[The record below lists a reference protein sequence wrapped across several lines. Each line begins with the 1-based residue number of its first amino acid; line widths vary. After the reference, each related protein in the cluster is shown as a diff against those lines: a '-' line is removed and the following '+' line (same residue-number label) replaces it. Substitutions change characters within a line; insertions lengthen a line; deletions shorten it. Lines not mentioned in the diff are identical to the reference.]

1 MTVTKLITRNDYTVT
16 GATQAAFDYKFLVLE
31 KSDIVV
37 YVNGVVAPTANYSVS
52 PLGDPVGGTV
62 TFTVGI
68 PVSANT
74 VSLVLEMPLDRTTNY
89 QNSGDFLAS
98 TVNADFDKIYVGA
111 IQNENFI
118 DRGIRLQ
125 NVEPT
130 PNNGAP
136 LTMDL
141 PLKAARLGRLLGFDT
156 VHGVPIMGPL
166 ITDVTGGLTL
176 KSTLVNGN
184 ITGGTNIDITSG
196 DGISMLANSI
206 TINKFLDENDM
217 ASNSATALATQQSI
231 KAYVDS
237 AVGLFDSLEEV
248 LANGN
253 TTNGSNIVVSNGD
266 SISIGGQLS
275 SDTVTTI
282 DATVTNSDLATALA
296 IKSYVD
302 NSVPPAESLANTL
315 VAGNIT
321 GGSNIEMTTGDSIKM
336 GASISLFST
345 DGTLSSNSDVIIPT
359 QKAIKTYVDNAVPAA
374 ESLAN
379 TLLAGNVTGGTEIS
393 VSSGDAITFAGTG
406 KLKHG
411 TDSRIDIDS
420 GGVDLLG
427 AVFLKSQIGQ
437 PASSLNFSQGAT
449 ISEFSIDGTLS
460 GDSNT
465 AVPTEKAVKTYVDA
479 TAGGVGTV
487 TSVGITHAGDAFAV
501 GSAVTTSG
509 TLDITM
515 SGSSTQY
522 INGEGNLITFP
533 AASTGTVSSIGASID
548 GDAIAITG
556 SPVTTSGTLAF
567 EFEGTNAQY
576 IDGAGNLTTF
586 PADAGGTVTSVAATG
601 GGGIT
606 VTGSPIT
613 TSGTLDISIDSTVVT
628 KTGTQ
633 TISGKTMSGVILNGN
648 VNGTGVLTSTQ
659 FPTNSTNNNLASALA
674 VKTYVDAQVGT
685 SDTLKEVLVNG
696 NETDGT
702 NLIIS
707 SGDKFE
713 LGGQEVDD
721 IKTDFTFPS
730 NSQLATASAIKT
742 YVDSQIPASESLKNT
757 LVAGNQTDGTNLV
770 VSTGDTLDVE
780 QFFKLNAYTVQDI
793 VNTIDATTSAQDLV
807 TGAAVKAYVTSQI
820 PATESLSATLAV
832 GNTTGGNDIILSSA
846 DDLKVVNSSSVEKIV
861 IDRKSGEPALGNITL
876 KHGTT
881 GAVFE
886 TDGNFYSSDGTKRL
900 YFQQTGGGL
909 GDTIFVND
917 ANGNFKF
924 ENTSGSQL
932 IAFDNVGAISIMNNN
947 VQAVPANSA
956 LSVDN
961 KIIIDDDRNIKNVPI
976 IYNANSGSQAI
987 DLNNSDS
994 LILDTP
1000 DGHSALLLSGGTF
1013 DTNYYSNETHRF
1025 RAVDAL
1031 DIFGDWNTTKLQ
1043 VLTDF
1048 QLGTSIQ
1055 VSSILD
1061 EDNMT
1066 SNSPTALATQ
1076 QSIKAYVDANAGG
1089 GGSVTSVSSTFGGN
1103 SISVSGSP
1111 ITSSGT
1117 LAYGFA
1123 GTASQYINGAGNLV
1137 TASFGDYLPLSGGTL
1152 TGGLSGT
1159 TASFSSTLSSGNITA
1174 GLIGAGGAP
1183 VTGYALYAR
1192 GSIAQ
1197 DSGSMLAF
1205 GNVVA
1210 GMGFVKAASGGSG
1223 GYYVASQQVIDGS
1236 RNLTNIGTIN
1246 SGQITTTGINVSG
1259 LVEFDSLS
1267 GTGAVAIT
1275 DILDEDAMTSN
1286 SATALATQQSI
1297 KVYVDNAVA
1306 GVPVGDITDVTVSS
1320 PITGGGS
1327 SGSVGIGITKA
1338 TTSADGY
1345 ISSADWNTFNNKT
1358 SNVGTVTGVTV
1369 NGNAYTATG
1378 TGAVTIAPQ
1387 GIASQYINGAG
1398 NLVTFPTDQQGVT
1411 SVASTV
1417 AGTALDVSGTPITG
1431 TGTLAYTWAGAP
1443 SQYINGE
1450 GNLVTFPSARGVTSV
1465 SSTIGGNAITV
1476 TGSPIT
1482 GSGTLG
1488 YSFAGTSSQYIDG
1501 AGNLTTF
1508 PSSFND
1514 SLDHVLSNGNTT
1526 NGNDI
1531 VVSSGDKL
1539 TFSNGLTIDSQASNT
1554 IISETAS
1561 GSLLIRGT
1569 NINLQSDDNDNYIQ
1583 CVENG
1588 AVTLYHQISGNS
1600 QASLNTTTLGINVN
1614 GRMES
1619 DSLYLGSGAI
1629 VTTISTSDSLGTS
1642 DTTLSTTG
1650 AIKSY
1655 VDTAVASVPVGD
1667 ITGVSATSPLTG
1679 GGTSGNV
1686 TLAIQVASGSQSG
1699 YLSSTN
1705 WTTFNNKSNFSGAY
1719 NDLTGKPTIPTNNNQ
1734 LANGEN
1740 YTTNTGTVTGVTFN
1754 GNAFSASGSTTV
1766 TIAPQGNSGQYVNG
1780 AGNLTTF
1787 PTDQQGVTSV
1797 GVSIGG
1803 NAYAESNSPITSS
1816 GTISLTPQ
1824 GSSSQYVTGQGNLAT
1839 FPSIPSV
1846 GNGTLT
1852 VTTSGSASGGG
1863 TFTANQS
1870 GNSTINIVGASIP
1883 SVGNGTFTVSTSG
1896 SATGGGSM
1904 TANQSGNSSVTI
1916 NVPTIP
1922 SVNNATITLAAGTG
1936 MTGGGAFTLNQSSN
1950 ETITFNST
1958 GGGIGGSGTNDFVPL
1973 FNGTTSVD
1981 DSIMQQTTS
1990 GSSKKIVVNGRMDL
2004 TGNGGDANG
2013 GTLKLTSSS
2022 ARLGIATSAIS
2033 GGEPEASLDVGK
2045 NARVRGSLNVG
2056 ATSEQYLFVSSAQDT
2071 PIGYVRMGYYGG
2083 GTDYDLSGDAAQAT
2097 QYTTAFSNG
2106 GKICED
2112 ERIMTFKFSRSV
2124 FANIDSTG
2132 KELIA
2137 ADSNFTY
2144 IVKEAYLF
2152 SSPDGG
2158 GSAPTLGS
2166 GDFFNIEY
2174 QTITSG
2180 GTKNT
2185 KAFKVG
2191 DSTFNQSNGARRIIG
2206 FEPIQYVAIG
2216 AASAVPR
2223 SSVRITSTGLA
2234 SSGTGT
2240 CNIFLRMR
2248 VKNIDFADDISNNP
2262 QLITIT

>member
-141 PLKAARLGRLLGFDT
+141 PLKAARLGRLLGFDA

-166 ITDVTGGLTL
+166 ISDATDGLTL
-176 KSTLVNGN
+176 KNTLVNGN

-315 VAGNIT
+315 VAGNTT

-437 PASSLNFSQGAT
+437 PASSLKFSQGAT
-449 ISEFSIDGTLS
+449 INEFSVDGTLS

-533 AASTGTVSSIGASID
+533 AASSGTVSSIGASID

-586 PADAGGTVTSVAATG
+586 PAASGGTVTSVAATG
-601 GGGIT
+601 SGGIN

-613 TSGTLDISIDSTVVT
+613 TNGTLTFSLDNTVI
-628 KTGTQ
+628 KTTGSQ
-633 TISGKTMSGVILNGN
+633 TLTDKTMNGVVLNSNALNPISGNGVI
-648 VNGTGVLTSTQ
+648 TST
-659 FPTNSTNNNLASALA
+659 TLAGSTDINLASALA
-674 VKTYVDAQVGT
+674 IKTYVDAQVGT

-742 YVDSQIPASESLKNT
+742 YVDAQVPASQSLKTT
-757 LVAGNQTDGTNLV
+757 LAVGDDTDGNNLII
-770 VSTGDTLDVE
+770 TAGDVLDVKGGFTLGGYQTAE
-780 QFFKLNAYTVQDI
+780 TVN
-793 VNTIDATTSAQDLV
+793 VIDSTSGPTDLV
-807 TGAAVKAYVTSQI
+807 TAQAVKAYVTSQI
-820 PATESLSATLAV
+820 PATESLSATLAI
-832 GNTTGGNDIILSSA
+832 GNTTGGNDIILSGT

-876 KHGTT
+876 RKDTT

-900 YFQQTGGGL
+900 YFQQAGGGL

-1000 DGHSALLLSGGTF
+1000 DGHSALLLSGGAL
-1013 DTNYYSNETHRF
+1013 DKNYYSNETHQF
-1025 RAVDAL
+1025 QAVDSL
-1031 DIFGDWNTTKLQ
+1031 DIFGTWNTTKLQ
-1043 VLTDF
+1043 VLNDF

-1705 WTTFNNKSNFSGAY
+1705 WTTFNNKSSFSGAY

-1816 GTISLTPQ
+1816 GTISLNPQ

-1922 SVNNATITLAAGTG
+1922 SVYNPAITFNAQDN
-1936 MTGGGAFTLNQSSN
+1936 MTGGGTITLNQS
-1950 ETITFNST
+1950 NST
-1958 GGGIGGSGTNDFVPL
+1958 AVNFKSFVEDNITNPSWTGSLNQNGTGSGIPQETRIDAGDGETVVLGINSAGRLVGAEYETSITMSAAQFTALGVNNKTTIIPKRSGYMAVIIESMYIMKCTGNLQAAPPNLIKIIQEDVIGNYATVSQCTASQMYDASD
-1973 FNGTTSVD
+1973 NGTTLIIRDVPLT
-1981 DSIMQQTTS
+1981 QRNYTT
-1990 GSSKKIVVNGRMDL
+1990 NRDTTFEF
-2004 TGNGGDANG
+2004 TGQDFQSN
-2013 GTLKLTSSS
+2013 
-2022 ARLGIATSAIS
+2022 
-2033 GGEPEASLDVGK
+2033 E
-2045 NARVRGSLNVG
+2045 
-2056 ATSEQYLFVSSAQDT
+2056 FVSMTVLLKYRLIKA
-2071 PIGYVRMGYYGG
+2071 
-2083 GTDYDLSGDAAQAT
+2083 
-2097 QYTTAFSNG
+2097 SNY
-2106 GKICED
+2106 
-2112 ERIMTFKFSRSV
+2112 
-2124 FANIDSTG
+2124 N
-2132 KELIA
+2132 
-2137 ADSNFTY
+2137 
-2144 IVKEAYLF
+2144 
-2152 SSPDGG
+2152 
-2158 GSAPTLGS
+2158 
-2166 GDFFNIEY
+2166 
-2174 QTITSG
+2174 
-2180 GTKNT
+2180 
-2185 KAFKVG
+2185 
-2191 DSTFNQSNGARRIIG
+2191 
-2206 FEPIQYVAIG
+2206 
-2216 AASAVPR
+2216 
-2223 SSVRITSTGLA
+2223 
-2234 SSGTGT
+2234 
-2240 CNIFLRMR
+2240 
-2248 VKNIDFADDISNNP
+2248 
-2262 QLITIT
+2262 

>member
-166 ITDVTGGLTL
+166 ISDATDGLTL
-176 KSTLVNGN
+176 KNTLVNGN

-282 DATVTNSDLATALA
+282 DATVTNNDLATALA

-302 NSVPPAESLANTL
+302 NAVPPTESLANTL
-315 VAGNIT
+315 VAGNTT
-321 GGSNIEMTTGDSIKM
+321 GGTNISVTTGDSIAM

-359 QKAIKTYVDNAVPAA
+359 QKAIKTYVDSSVSPAQ
-374 ESLAN
+374 SLAN
-379 TLLAGNVTGGTEIS
+379 TLLAGNTTSGSNIEMTTGDSIKMGATINKFSVDGTLSLDSNTSVPTEKAIKTYVDSKVSPAESLAQTLVVGSKTGGTDIT
-393 VSSGDAITFAGTG
+393 VTSGDKLVFNGQGTSTG
-406 KLKHG
+406 SG
-411 TDSRIDIDS
+411 RIDLYDGSSNFERILLKPTGID
-420 GGVDLLG
+420 LTG
-427 AVFLKSQIGQ
+427 AVYIRPDGVEGIS
-437 PASSLNFSQGAT
+437 ASIRFNQGAT
-449 ISEFSIDGTLS
+449 VNEFSIDGTLS
-460 GDSNT
+460 GNSDT
-465 AVPTEKAVKTYVDA
+465 ALPTEKAVKTYVDA
-479 TAGGVGTV
+479 NSGGGGSGTV

-533 AASTGTVSSIGASID
+533 AASSGTVSSIGASID

-586 PADAGGTVTSVAATG
+586 PAASGGTVTSVAATG
-601 GGGIT
+601 SGGIN

-613 TSGTLDISIDSTVVT
+613 TNGTLTFSLDNTVI
-628 KTGTQ
+628 KTTGSQ
-633 TISGKTMSGVILNGN
+633 TLTDKTMNGVVLNSNALNPISGNGVI
-648 VNGTGVLTSTQ
+648 TST
-659 FPTNSTNNNLASALA
+659 TLAGSTDINLASALA
-674 VKTYVDAQVGT
+674 IKTYVDAQVGT

-742 YVDSQIPASESLKNT
+742 YVDAQVPASQSLKTT
-757 LVAGNQTDGTNLV
+757 LAVGDDTDGNNLII
-770 VSTGDTLDVE
+770 TAGDVLDVKGGFTLGGYQTAE
-780 QFFKLNAYTVQDI
+780 TVN
-793 VNTIDATTSAQDLV
+793 VIDSTSGPTDLV
-807 TGAAVKAYVTSQI
+807 TAQAVKAYVTSQI
-820 PATESLSATLAV
+820 PATESLSATLAI
-832 GNTTGGNDIILSSA
+832 GNTTGGNDIILSGT

-876 KHGTT
+876 RKDTT

-900 YFQQTGGGL
+900 YFQQAGGGL

-961 KIIIDDDRNIKNVPI
+961 KIIIDDLRNIKNVPI
-976 IYNANSGSQAI
+976 IYNANTGSQAI

-1000 DGHSALLLSGGTF
+1000 DGHSALLLSGGAL
-1013 DTNYYSNETHRF
+1013 DTNYYSNETHQF
-1025 RAVDAL
+1025 QAVDSL
-1031 DIFGDWNTTKLQ
+1031 DIFGTWNTTKLQ
-1043 VLTDF
+1043 VLNDF

-1089 GGSVTSVSSTFGGN
+1089 GGSVTSVSSTIDGNAISITGSPITTTGTLAYTFQGTSSQYVNGAGDLVTFPTDQQGVTSVGLSVLGNALLVSNSPITSTGTLTVTPQGSASQYINGAGNLVTFPADQQGVTSVSSTFGGN

-1123 GTASQYINGAGNLV
+1123 GTASQYINGAGNFV

-1159 TASFSSTLSSGNITA
+1159 TAGFSSTVSSGGGITSTGSTSVDLSSINIGFVAPNGEIKAKNTSASPSSNLDFYTTNSSGNTLLAMRVTTDRDLSIGRNIAMNGTLTGVSTITA
-1174 GLIGAGGAP
+1174 
-1183 VTGYALYAR
+1183 
-1192 GSIAQ
+1192 
-1197 DSGSMLAF
+1197 
-1205 GNVVA
+1205 N
-1210 GMGFVKAASGGSG
+1210 
-1223 GYYVASQQVIDGS
+1223 
-1236 RNLTNIGTIN
+1236 
-1246 SGQITTTGINVSG
+1246 
-1259 LVEFDSLS
+1259 LVEFNSLS

-1345 ISSADWNTFNNKT
+1345 ISSTDWNTFNNKT
-1358 SNVGTVTGVTV
+1358 SNVGTVTSVTV
-1369 NGNAYTATG
+1369 NGNAYTASG

-1387 GIASQYINGAG
+1387 GTASQYINGEG

-1411 SVASTV
+1411 SVGLAV
-1417 AGTALDVSGTPITG
+1417 GGNALTVSGSPVTS
-1431 TGTLAYTWAGAP
+1431 TGTL
-1443 SQYINGE
+1443 
-1450 GNLVTFPSARGVTSV
+1450 
-1465 SSTIGGNAITV
+1465 TV
-1476 TGSPIT
+1476 TPQ
-1482 GSGTLG
+1482 
-1488 YSFAGTSSQYIDG
+1488 GTSSQYING
-1501 AGNLTTF
+1501 AGNL
-1508 PSSFND
+1508 
-1514 SLDHVLSNGNTT
+1514 
-1526 NGNDI
+1526 I
-1531 VVSSGDKL
+1531 
-1539 TFSNGLTIDSQASNT
+1539 
-1554 IISETAS
+1554 TAS
-1561 GSLLIRGT
+1561 FDNYLPLSGGTLTGGLIGTTATFTDTVTMSGSGTLNITKALGVYITSNLSVSGLIYKTGGADVEVSGNLRINSGGLKIGTQEVITSGSALT
-1569 NINLQSDDNDNYIQ
+1569 NI
-1583 CVENG
+1583 
-1588 AVTLYHQISGNS
+1588 
-1600 QASLNTTTLGINVN
+1600 ASL
-1614 GRMES
+1614 
-1619 DSLYLGSGAI
+1619 YFGSGAA
-1629 VTTISTSDSLGTS
+1629 VTTIATSSSLGTS
-1642 DTTLSTTG
+1642 NTTLSTTG

-1655 VDTAVASVPVGD
+1655 VDNAVAGVPVGD

-1719 NDLTGKPTIPTNNNQ
+1719 ADLTGKPTIPTNNNQ
-1734 LANGEN
+1734 IGNGEG

-1816 GTISLTPQ
+1816 GTISLNPQ

-1922 SVNNATITLAAGTG
+1922 SVYNPAITFNAQDN
-1936 MTGGGAFTLNQSSN
+1936 MTGGGTITLNQS
-1950 ETITFNST
+1950 NST
-1958 GGGIGGSGTNDFVPL
+1958 AVNFKSFVEDNITNPSWTGSLNQNGTGSGIPQETRIDAGDGETVVLGINSAGRLVGAEYETSITMSAAQFTALGVNNKTTIIPKRSGYMAVIIESMYIMKCTGNLQAAPPNLIKIIQEDVIGNYATVSQCTASQMYDASD
-1973 FNGTTSVD
+1973 NGTTLIIRDVPLT
-1981 DSIMQQTTS
+1981 QRNYTT
-1990 GSSKKIVVNGRMDL
+1990 NRDTTFEF
-2004 TGNGGDANG
+2004 TGQDFQSN
-2013 GTLKLTSSS
+2013 
-2022 ARLGIATSAIS
+2022 
-2033 GGEPEASLDVGK
+2033 E
-2045 NARVRGSLNVG
+2045 
-2056 ATSEQYLFVSSAQDT
+2056 FVSMTVLLKYRLIKA
-2071 PIGYVRMGYYGG
+2071 
-2083 GTDYDLSGDAAQAT
+2083 
-2097 QYTTAFSNG
+2097 SNY
-2106 GKICED
+2106 
-2112 ERIMTFKFSRSV
+2112 
-2124 FANIDSTG
+2124 N
-2132 KELIA
+2132 
-2137 ADSNFTY
+2137 
-2144 IVKEAYLF
+2144 
-2152 SSPDGG
+2152 
-2158 GSAPTLGS
+2158 
-2166 GDFFNIEY
+2166 
-2174 QTITSG
+2174 
-2180 GTKNT
+2180 
-2185 KAFKVG
+2185 
-2191 DSTFNQSNGARRIIG
+2191 
-2206 FEPIQYVAIG
+2206 
-2216 AASAVPR
+2216 
-2223 SSVRITSTGLA
+2223 
-2234 SSGTGT
+2234 
-2240 CNIFLRMR
+2240 
-2248 VKNIDFADDISNNP
+2248 
-2262 QLITIT
+2262 